1 MTGEKTA
8 TISTT
13 HRKYI
18 NKLKKLYE
26 NNKDEFTYFVENKDG
41 SICAKI
47 PLNWV
52 KISPPRQMSDEQR
65 QLASERFRRF
75 HQSAL
80 SENL

>member
-18 NKLKKLYE
+18 NRLKKLYE
-26 NNKDEFTYFVENKDG
+26 NNNDEFTYYVENKDG

-47 PLNWV
+47 P
-52 KISPPRQMSDEQR
+52 PRQMSDEQR
-65 QLASERFRRF
+65 HLASERFRRF
-75 HQSAL
+75 HQSGL